1 MLSILINAYA
11 CSPGMGSEPGM
22 AWNWCVNLAKYCE
35 LHIIT
40 EGEFRDNIETVLPT
54 LPQGK
59 NMHFYYNPVS
69 EEVRRMCWN
78 QGDWRFYK
86 YYKEWQWKTYLI
98 AKDICT
104 KKRIDVLHQ
113 LNMIGFREPGYLW
126 KIEGVPLVWGPVDAK
141 ENFPVEYLEG
151 AGLKAKLFI
160 RLKNRITKWQLQ
172 HGKRVAKMVEKAAVV
187 ISASSN
193 SQKSFKKYFGIDS
206 PLINETGCYVKDE
219 TPTERQPK
227 DTFDLL
233 WVGKA
238 DFRKQLSLAIRAV
251 AAARHPDLRLHV
263 VGGGDVSEYKK
274 ETETL
279 GVNDLCVW
287 HGAVSHD
294 EVQRIM
300 RQSDLFFFTSVA
312 EGTPH
317 VVLEAIGNSLP
328 VLCFDTCG
336 QGDSVDETVGI
347 KIPLT
352 NPRQSVKDFAEKIE
366 FFYNNKEVLQQL
378 SKGCVSRQN
387 ELSWERKALQ
397 VVDLYKSLR

>member
-40 EGEFRDNIETVLPT
+40 EGEFRDKIEAVLPT
-54 LPQGK
+54 LPQGQ

-69 EEVRRMCWN
+69 EDVRRMCWN

-160 RLKNRITKWQLQ
+160 RLKNQITKWQLQ

>member
-54 LPQGK
+54 LPQGQ

-69 EEVRRMCWN
+69 EDVRRMCWN

-160 RLKNRITKWQLQ
+160 RLKNQITKWQLQ
-172 HGKRVAKMVEKAAVV
+172 HSKRVAKMIEKAAVV

-193 SQKSFKKYFGIDS
+193 SQQSFKKYFGIDS

-263 VGGGDVSEYKK
+263 VGGGDVSEY
-274 ETETL
+274 ENEAETL

-366 FFYNNKEVLQQL
+366 LFYNNKEVLQQL